1 MPQDRYFILG
11 DAQIAFEAIGALFNC
26 RLIGGHGQFWKIRT
40 STAVRVDEHETE
52 SSKEITLTP
61 MSQLYFATAARSA
74 VGLIRT
80 GNEDSALTSP
90 RVIAVADGMGGHA
103 AGEVASK
110 IAISALAQL
119 TTIIT
124 HPDIDTDSADDLFG
138 QSLHTIDTEI
148 KSASDENPELS
159 GMGTTLTSLFLYQ
172 EKIALLHIG
181 DSRAY
186 RLRANSIEQLSLDHT
201 VIQELLSQGVISEA
215 DIATHPQ
222 RSVLTQVLMGDG
234 ITHAP
239 LLILEGKV
247 KDRYLVCSDGLSSV
261 LTEKEIKSLIKGKNR
276 KDAVDAL
283 IDATYINGAPDN
295 VTVIIADLVE
305 TDEDSSVLTLGA
317 AQ

>member
-1 MPQDRYFILG
+1 MPQDRYFIFG
-11 DAQIAFEAIGALFNC
+11 DTQIAFKAVGALFNC
-26 RLIGGHGQFWKIRT
+26 AFVGGHSEFWKIGTR
-40 STAVRVDEHETE
+40 TAVRVDEHEPE
-52 SSKEITLTP
+52 SSKEISLTP

-74 VGLIRT
+74 VGLVRK

-90 RVIAVADGMGGHA
+90 HVIAVADGMGGHA

-110 IAISALAQL
+110 IAINSLVEL
-119 TTIIT
+119 TSVIT
-124 HPDIDTDSADDLFG
+124 HPDIDSDSADDLFA
-138 QSLHTIDTEI
+138 QSLHTIDTEL

-159 GMGTTLTSLFLYQ
+159 GMGTTLTSLFLSQ

-186 RLRANSIEQLSLDHT
+186 RLRANSFEQLSLDHT

-261 LTEKEIKSLIKGKNR
+261 LTEKEIKSLIKAKNR

-305 TDEDSSVLTLGA
+305 VDEDNLILTLGA